1 MLCASGSAVV
11 PLLATQ
17 LAVGL
22 LNLAVT
28 AYVAH
33 RVHKLD
39 KKIDAF
45 KAETNIRLDLVTSG
59 ISNIQV
65 VLSQTAQATSIFV
78 FRTNFTHCLA
88 SMGGAQASAVPQQ

>member
-1 MLCASGSAVV
+1 MCFNNAGSVVV

-28 AYVAH
+28 AYVVH

-45 KAETNIRLDLVTSG
+45 RAETNVKLDLVTSG

-65 VLSQTAQATSIFV
+65 LIVCV
-78 FRTNFTHCLA
+78 
-88 SMGGAQASAVPQQ
+88 SADSWH

>member
-1 MLCASGSAVV
+1 MLGTTAGSAVV

-39 KKIDAF
+39 KKVDAF
-45 KAETNIRLDLVTSG
+45 RAETNIKLDLVTCG
-59 ISNIQV
+59 IKNIQV
-65 VLSQTAQATSIFV
+65 M
-78 FRTNFTHCLA
+78 NFCV
-88 SMGGAQASAVPQQ
+88 SG